1 MMPGFFQNSTQPVA
15 VFLENTALAIGQSPT
30 ETYDLKISLD
40 PSAQHL
46 PFEPFVSI
54 IRFAARQAD
63 ADIEQ
68 LLQLPNLFTVLKPV
82 LRDFI
87 LDQAPTLR
95 EPLNTDEVSYEQIE
109 VQKALAYLLENCFTQ
124 PVSIAVTH
132 AQYLS
137 PSALKLLQQEDYRFA
152 GNIQLHL
159 YLSTTAF
166 TQLKNTQG
174 FAQQIKRR
182 HVTAANKAGLSIRS
196 RQQHQVRLDD
206 SRLWHNLNNAKAL
219 YCSDEILTLAERI
232 HDENEFAFE
241 DKSAIISARMYA
253 WMLTNDPERCHIHMQ
268 ELQQIDLADLGQQAG
283 LANLT
288 AICVGYLCLQ
298 DYPAATEA
306 AQALRL
312 YAQQQQLARESLLAD
327 FYIFFSV
334 SMSGKLDLDAL
345 QLNQLERALS
355 NQGWPNLA
363 AFVKCSL
370 WFNETLM
377 EQEPERLIGL
387 CLSAIEDFDRLH
399 NLIGQSTAHHHISIV
414 LGSTGRAKEAVSNIH
429 KALNLTKQCGLSV
442 RIHTTLNGL
451 SFLLNGLGQTAPA
464 LEALEAAY
472 PLVLAD
478 GNFDQIC
485 TTLYN
490 LALIAFYAD
499 HLQTTISLLDDI
511 FSIMEYRNMSGTRF
525 RTKEEMLALQAIAAY
540 LDGDRRLPLAIHQQL
555 QQTQTRSHEGEAF
568 ILCIGLIA
576 QDSDADAAEH
586 FFITLSERFGR
597 LRQNV
602 HLELLALRLLVVYL
616 RAIDEPDRANAWAQ
630 QGIKK
635 CQANQLQGCEVWF
648 KPGRLQTLMQ
658 TTVEPRQA
666 INLAQRQMGI
676 DALKF
681 ENGLLHT
688 LVAFS
693 DSAIRS
699 STLEELLDAF
709 LKNLQ
714 TFITIHRSTVELSLG
729 DGQLLRRQINRA
741 TARGQRIDLQT
752 LTYPLHFI
760 GGTGQLRV
768 SFVNDLASQSHDAGA
783 IMQKICERLSRSIEF
798 ILDRMDSHR
807 LAYHDALTGAYNRA
821 AFSEDIQRLL
831 TPDSKQSLCLAFI
844 DLDKFKLVNDTYG
857 HLVGDEYLKTFSAD
871 LMYRIRATDHLY
883 RLGGDEFLVC
893 FQGLN
898 LAETEAILNRFIDA
912 FFQPDALQ
920 KIGVGSDLALGCSVG
935 LVEFQPS
942 TTHSLS
948 QEQLIEHVDNLM
960 YQAKRCPDKSIVS
973 QIL

>member
-15 VFLENTALAIGQSPT
+15 VFLENSALAVGQSPT

-63 ADIEQ
+63 TDIEQ
-68 LLQLPNLFTVLKPV
+68 LLLLPDLFTVLKPV
-82 LRDFI
+82 LRAFI
-87 LDQAPTLR
+87 LDQTLAQR

-109 VQKALAYLLENCFTQ
+109 VQKALAYLLEHCFTQ

-182 HVTAANKAGLSIRS
+182 HVTAANKAGLAIMS
-196 RQQHQVRLDD
+196 RQQQQVRLDD
-206 SRLWHNLNNAKAL
+206 SRLWQHLNNAKAL

-232 HDENEFAFE
+232 HDDYEYAIE
-241 DKSAIISARMYA
+241 DKAAIISARMYA

-268 ELQQIDLADLGQQAG
+268 ELQQINLADLGQQAV

-298 DYPAATEA
+298 DYPAASEA
-306 AQALRL
+306 AQALRR
-312 YAQQQQLARESLLAD
+312 YAQQQKLARERLLAD

-334 SMSGKLDLDAL
+334 SMSGKLELDAD
-345 QLNQLERALS
+345 QLKKLERALS

-387 CLSAIEDFDRLH
+387 CLSAIGDFERLH

-414 LGSTGRAKEAVSNIH
+414 LGSTGRAKEAVSHIH

-451 SFLLNGLGQTAPA
+451 SFLLNGLGQTGPA
-464 LEALEAAY
+464 REAIEAAY

-490 LALIAFYAD
+490 LALTAFYAD

-525 RTKEEMLALQAIAAY
+525 RTKEEMLAMQAIAAY
-540 LDGDRRLPLAIHQQL
+540 LDGDRSLPLAIYQQL

-597 LRQNV
+597 LRQNM

-616 RAIDEPDRANAWAQ
+616 RTIDERDRANTWAQ
-630 QGIKK
+630 QGIKQ
-635 CQANQLQGCEVWF
+635 CRANQLQCCEGWF
-648 KPGRLQTLMQ
+648 KPGRRQTLMQ

-709 LKNLQ
+709 LQNLQ
-714 TFITIHRSTVELSLG
+714 KFITIHRSTLELSLS
-729 DGQLLRRQINRA
+729 DGQKLKRQIRKGPA
-741 TARGQRIDLQT
+741 GGQRVALKI

-760 GGTGQLRV
+760 GGTGKLRV
-768 SFVNDLASQSHDAGA
+768 SFSNDLASQSHDARA
-783 IMQKICERLSRSIEF
+783 IMQKICERLSRSVEF
-798 ILDRMDSHR
+798 ILDRLDSHR
-807 LAYHDALTGAYNRA
+807 LAYHDTLTGAYNRA

-831 TPDSKQSLCLAFI
+831 APDCNHSLCLAFI
-844 DLDKFKLVNDTYG
+844 DLDKFKLVNDTFG
-857 HLVGDEYLKTFSAD
+857 HLVGDEYLRTFSAE
-871 LMYRIRATDHLY
+871 LMSRIRATDHLY

-893 FQGLN
+893 FQDLK
-898 LAETEAILNRFIDA
+898 LAETEAILNRFIDT
-912 FFQPDALQ
+912 FFHPDALQ
-920 KIGVGSDLALGCSVG
+920 KIGVGTDLALGCSVG
-935 LVEFQPS
+935 LVEFHPNANQAL
-942 TTHSLS
+942 TE
-948 QEQLIEHVDNLM
+948 EQLIEQVDSLM
-960 YQAKRCPDKSIVS
+960 YQAKRSQDRSIFS
-973 QIL
+973 QVL

>member
-15 VFLENTALAIGQSPT
+15 VFLENSALAIGQSPS
-30 ETYDLKISLD
+30 ETYDLKISLE

-54 IRFAARQAD
+54 IRFAASQPD
-63 ADIEQ
+63 TDIEQ

-82 LRDFI
+82 LRAYI
-87 LDQAPTLR
+87 LDQPTAQR
-95 EPLNTDEVSYEQIE
+95 EPLNTDELSYEQIE
-109 VQKALAYLLENCFTQ
+109 VQGALAYLLEHCFTK
-124 PVSIAVTH
+124 PVSIAVTQ

-137 PSALKLLQQEDYRFA
+137 PSALKLLQQEDYRVA

-182 HVTAANKAGLSIRS
+182 HITAAHKAGLAIAS
-196 RQQHQVRLDD
+196 RQQHRVQLEDGQ
-206 SRLWHNLNNAKAL
+206 LWQHLNNAKAL
-219 YCSDEILTLAERI
+219 YCSDEILALADRL
-232 HDENEFAFE
+232 HDHYEFAVE
-241 DKSAIISARMYA
+241 DKAAIIRARMYA
-253 WMLTNDPERCHIHMQ
+253 WILSHDPERCHIHMQ
-268 ELQQIDLADLGQQAG
+268 ELQQIHLTDVAPQFG

-298 DYPAATEA
+298 DYPEATKA
-306 AQALRL
+306 AQELRL
-312 YAQQQQLARESLLAD
+312 YAQQQQMARERLLAD

-334 SMSGKLDLDAL
+334 SMSGKLDLDAD
-345 QLNQLERALS
+345 QLTQLELGLIR
-355 NQGWPNLA
+355 QGWPNLA

-370 WFNETLM
+370 WFNDSLL

-387 CLSAIEDFDRLH
+387 CMNAIGDFKRLH
-399 NLIGQSTAHHHISIV
+399 NLIGQSTAHHHVSIV
-414 LGSTGRAKEAVSNIH
+414 LGSIGRPKEAVSHIH
-429 KALNLTKQCGLSV
+429 KALNLTKQCGLLV

-451 SFLLNGLGQTAPA
+451 SFLLNGLGQTVPA
-464 LEALEAAY
+464 REALEAAY

-511 FSIMEYRNMSGTRF
+511 FSIMEYRNMSGIRF

-555 QQTQTRSHEGEAF
+555 QQTQARSHEGEAF

-586 FFITLSERFGR
+586 FFIGLSERFGR
-597 LRQNV
+597 LRQNM

-616 RAIDEPDRANAWAQ
+616 RALDERERANAWAQ
-630 QGIKK
+630 QGIKQ
-635 CQANQLQGCEVWF
+635 CRANQLKSRAGWF
-648 KPGRLQTLMQ
+648 KPGRRQTLMQ

-709 LKNLQ
+709 LQNLQ
-714 TFITIHRSTVELSLG
+714 KFITIHRSTLELRLS
-729 DGQLLRRQINRA
+729 DGQQLERQVRKGS
-741 TARGQRIDLQT
+741 ARDQRTGLKI

-768 SFVNDLASQSHDAGA
+768 SFSNDLASQSHDARA

-798 ILDRMDSHR
+798 ILDRLDSHR
-807 LAYHDALTGAYNRA
+807 LAYHDTLTGAYNRA

-831 TPDSKQSLCLAFI
+831 TPDSNHSLCLAFI

-857 HLVGDEYLKTFSAD
+857 HLVGDDYLKTFCAD
-871 LMYRIRATDHLY
+871 LTSRIRATDHLY

-893 FQGLN
+893 FQDLN
-898 LAETEAILNRFIDA
+898 LVETEAILNRFIDA
-912 FFQPDALQ
+912 FFHPEALR
-920 KIGVGSDLALGCSVG
+920 KIGVGADLALGCSVG
-935 LVEFQPS
+935 LVEFHPNRTQPL
-942 TTHSLS
+942 TE
-948 QEQLIEHVDNLM
+948 EQLIEQVDSLM
-960 YQAKRCPDKSIVS
+960 YQAKRSPDKSIVS